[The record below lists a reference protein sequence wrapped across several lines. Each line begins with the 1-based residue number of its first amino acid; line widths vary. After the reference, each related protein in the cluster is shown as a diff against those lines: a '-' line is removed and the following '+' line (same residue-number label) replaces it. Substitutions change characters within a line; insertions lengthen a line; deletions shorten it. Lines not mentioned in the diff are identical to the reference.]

1 LLESVTIMGGLMVL
15 LSSERQN
22 RKARPR
28 R

>member
-1 LLESVTIMGGLMVL
+1 VTIMGGLMVL